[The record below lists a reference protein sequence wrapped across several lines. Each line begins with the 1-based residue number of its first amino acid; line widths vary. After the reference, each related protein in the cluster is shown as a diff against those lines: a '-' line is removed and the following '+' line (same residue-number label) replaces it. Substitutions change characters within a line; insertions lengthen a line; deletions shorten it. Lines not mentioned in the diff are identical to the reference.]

1 MLNAVRLRIDL
12 AYDGTGFYGWA
23 KQPEIRTVQGEI
35 ERVLHTILRV
45 PEGDP
50 TEPLRLTVAGRTDT
64 GVHASHQVCHL
75 DVNED
80 VLKRCV
86 GHMDVPPVIALTR
99 RLQRML
105 PGRYRNPRHRTRSGR
120 FRRAFLRVGTYLRVP
135 NRR

>member
-1 MLNAVRLRIDL
+1 MLDAVRLRIDL

-86 GHMDVPPVIALTR
+86 GHMDVPPVIDR
-99 RLQRML
+99 K
-105 PGRYRNPRHRTRSGR
+105 S
-120 FRRAFLRVGTYLRVP
+120 VV
-135 NRR
+135 